1 MQVGRAG
8 LGSLLMKPSSWR
20 GGGSVPGPL
29 ARENEGRRR
38 PARLALCRCEHHHR
52 HDDPFTAP
60 AADAVACSWDPRRRI
75 HGHPWVVH
83 GTEAHRAKNL
93 VRCRHRTCLPPST
106 VLRPSSWAPPAGLTP
121 RVRGFV
127 PVWCPCRGVLVWGGV
142 SFLPG
147 GPGGPPDGACGQ
159 ALVLV
164 PEFGRDSS
172 FGVALE
178 HGPVEDDVV
187 VEIGFQ

>member
-1 MQVGRAG
+1 
-8 LGSLLMKPSSWR
+8 MKVNSWR
-20 GGGSVPGPL
+20 MGSALQFWTLAKSSMPVMNNCAFRWFVRRPDASGSCRSGVAPDETFLLAGWRNVPGPL

-83 GTEAHRAKNL
+83 DTEAHRAKNL

-106 VLRPSSWAPPAGLTP
+106 VLRPSS
-121 RVRGFV
+121 
-127 PVWCPCRGVLVWGGV
+127 
-142 SFLPG
+142 
-147 GPGGPPDGACGQ
+147 
-159 ALVLV
+159 
-164 PEFGRDSS
+164 
-172 FGVALE
+172 
-178 HGPVEDDVV
+178 
-187 VEIGFQ
+187 